1 VFDSRNASPSRIGSV
16 AWTRRISRRYALRPI
31 RKVDEA
37 YELRSTS
44 LTTRLL
50 PVRTR
55 LVVEPQYVSSVPFF
69 LNIGRKSSFERRIV
83 DRLVF
88 AYSLSSDE
96 LGRLREVVDDVIDI
110 RASAASASATR
121 PTRLVTRTKVSNICA
136 SQWVLKT
143 YGRNKSKSRFGRL
156 RYDPLIFLKSLAQY
170 RPVSIVYR

>member
-121 PTRLVTRTKVSNICA
+121 PTRLEHGPRSLTYARANGCLKPTGAIKVK
-136 SQWVLKT
+136 V
-143 YGRNKSKSRFGRL
+143 
-156 RYDPLIFLKSLAQY
+156 
-170 RPVSIVYR
+170 VSDD